1 MADETKL
8 KKFIRTLPKVYKP
21 GNNPVLTALLKGF
34 AGADDEINQQIQN
47 TKAQL
52 FVRTAEGQN
61 LDKLANSLG
70 VSRPVSLG
78 LTDSE
83 YQSLIPNLSL
93 KAKQIRKTFYDT
105 AEIFWGTLFVYTNV
119 QTRNFAPFNV
129 SVGDM
134 IEVAVDN
141 KPSQRVKVVAGE
153 IATNG
158 AATAEEMVAILSKL
172 DGIVPSIV
180 TDALTGQLAVNL
192 RVETP
197 GPSGAL
203 EIIASPMVGTSKM
216 DFEVKKHELI
226 QRDQRVAIYE
236 IRPNEVL
243 IEIPAVVPA
252 LKRTLKGSHH
262 LHTDGTLE
270 QPVPPENGIWVGSF
284 AYDPSGAQQTFTVS
298 RQSAISE
305 EGLTKG
311 NVYTKITVDDTVNF
325 IDQSGFLVFGWG
337 LESQEQPVR
346 FRGVPNSKTVL
357 LDPSYVFKND
367 QPIGTPINVLAEQR
381 PYVPRRDGTDLAIY
395 LTSPSDAR
403 EVVQRILASLAAA
416 GVIVNFVILA
426 PKYKYLID
434 NPYLSE
440 DDAGQ

>member
-1 MADETKL
+1 MSESKL
-8 KKFIRTLPKVYKP
+8 KKYIRTIPKVFKP
-21 GNNPVLTALLKGF
+21 GQNPVLTALLKGF

-78 LTDSE
+78 LTDAE
-83 YQSLIPNLSL
+83 FQSLIPNLSL
-93 KAKQIRKTFYDT
+93 KAKQIRKAFYDT
-105 AEIFWGTLFVYTNV
+105 AEIFWGTYFIYTNV
-119 QTRNFAPFNV
+119 QTSNFAPFNV
-129 SVGDM
+129 SVGDI

-141 KPSQRVKVVAGE
+141 KPSQKVKVVAGE
-153 IATNG
+153 IAVNG
-158 AATAEEMVAILSKL
+158 AATADEMVAILSKI
-172 DGIVPSIV
+172 DGVIPSIV
-180 TDALTGQLAVNL
+180 ADALTGQLAINL
-192 RVETP
+192 RTMTP

-203 EIIASPMVGTSKM
+203 EILASPMVGVSKM
-216 DFEVKKHELI
+216 DYEIGKHELI

-262 LHTDGTLE
+262 FHTDATLE
-270 QPVPPENGIWVGSF
+270 PPVPPGNGVWAGSF
-284 AYDPSGAQQTFTVS
+284 VYDANGSQQTFTVS
-298 RQSAISE
+298 RQNAVSE
-305 EGLTKG
+305 EALSKG
-311 NVYTKITVDDTVNF
+311 NVYTKLTVDDTVNF
-325 IDQSGFLVFGWG
+325 TAQSGFLIFGWG
-337 LESQEQPVR
+337 LKSQEQPVR
-346 FRGVPNSKTVL
+346 FRGVPNSKTIL

-367 QPIGTPINVLAEQR
+367 QPIGTPVNVLIDQK

-434 NPYLSE
+434 NPYLTD